1 MKRIR
6 RRRVGDLGGSR
17 IEEGKDAAVELR
29 PGERSEGFREG
40 MEIGL
45 DPGVE
50 IGGGGRS

>member
-6 RRRVGDLGGSR
+6 RRSIGDLGG

-29 PGERSEGFREG
+29 AGERAEGFREG
-40 MEIGL
+40 MEVGL

-50 IGGGGRS
+50 IGGRGRS